1 VPSAATARSPEP
13 KSAPRSAPRPVPDVL
28 AAVDLG
34 SNSFHMVVA
43 RYSLGQL
50 VIIDRLREMVRLAAG
65 VAENGRIDKD
75 VAARALACLER
86 FGQRLRDMHAD
97 SVRVVGT
104 NALRLAHKKQAFLE
118 RAREALGHP
127 IEIIAGMEEARL
139 IYSGVAHTMPSAPGL
154 RLVVDVGGGSTE
166 LIIGEALT
174 PLELESLQMGCVAL
188 SERFFRDGKIS
199 AKRFERARLAA
210 RLELE
215 PVHEAF
221 RRRGWETC
229 AGSSGTV
236 RAIGEAIHSLDGASL
251 AITPAGITR
260 AIEYCI
266 EVGHVRDLQL
276 EPITEDRRPVFP
288 GGLAILAE
296 VFAQLEIKEMHIAEG
311 AMREGLL
318 YDMLGRFRREDARER
333 TVRAMQQRYHVDVAQ
348 AERVEA
354 TVRNFLEQTRETWKL
369 EEPLAH
375 LALKWAA
382 RLHEI
387 GLDVAQRLSPSRRV
401 SARERRHG
409 GVPAR
414 GAAAARTPG
423 GLAPQEALPRR
434 SGRAGAALGP
444 QRGLPHSAAAARRA
458 PAPWQERH
466 RAAAD
471 QSCRH
476 AALTRGALP
485 RALAQGP
492 SAHLR
497 GPAAGSRLPA
507 GERLSPAGVQRAQLR
522 LFRARSA
529 SVPRPARRDS
539 QRRSGT
545 DASAAASRMSRE
557 PQRSATSSL
566 LPCE

>member
-1 VPSAATARSPEP
+1 MPPAVTARLAEA
-13 KSAPRSAPRPVPDVL
+13 KSVVRAALRPVPEVL

-43 RYSLGQL
+43 RHSHGQL

-86 FGQRLRDMHAD
+86 FGQRLRDMRAD

-139 IYSGVAHTMPSAPGL
+139 IYSGVAHTMPSEPGK

-166 LIIGEALT
+166 LIIGEGLT
-174 PLELESLQMGCVAL
+174 PLELESLQMGCVSI
-188 SERFFRDGKIS
+188 SEKFFRDGKIS

-215 PVHEAF
+215 PVQAAF
-221 RRRGWETC
+221 RRRGWDTS

-236 RAIGEAIHSLDGASL
+236 RAIGDAIRTLDPQALTVTPEGL
-251 AITPAGITR
+251 KRIT
-260 AIEYCI
+260 EYCI
-266 EVGHVRDLQL
+266 DAGHTRELNL

-296 VFAQLEIKEMHIAEG
+296 VFSVLDVKDMRIAEG

-318 YDMLGRFRREDARER
+318 YDMLGRYKREDARER
-333 TVRAMQQRYHVDVAQ
+333 TVRAMQERYHVDLEQ

-354 TVRNFLEQTRETWKL
+354 TVRNFLEQTRESWRL

-387 GLDVAQRLSPSRRV
+387 GLDVSHSGYHRHGAYLLENGDMPGFPREEQRLLARLVGAHRRKLALEGV
-401 SARERRHG
+401 EELVPPWDRTALYLIVLLRLAVLLHRGRSSTALPAIELTATPRSLEMRFPARWLNEHPLTSADLQQEVEYLRASGFRLRVFSAR
-409 GVPAR
+409 
-414 GAAAARTPG
+414 
-423 GLAPQEALPRR
+423 
-434 SGRAGAALGP
+434 
-444 QRGLPHSAAAARRA
+444 
-458 PAPWQERH
+458 
-466 RAAAD
+466 
-471 QSCRH
+471 
-476 AALTRGALP
+476 
-485 RALAQGP
+485 
-492 SAHLR
+492 
-497 GPAAGSRLPA
+497 
-507 GERLSPAGVQRAQLR
+507 
-522 LFRARSA
+522 
-529 SVPRPARRDS
+529 
-539 QRRSGT
+539 
-545 DASAAASRMSRE
+545 
-557 PQRSATSSL
+557 
-566 LPCE
+566 